1 MYDERQARIMTYA
14 QRLNAYLYKHQNRRT
29 GTVTLDPLKIE
40 QETGIPHEDLDAAI
54 GELERS
60 SYRKWIFS
68 R

>member
-54 GELERS
+54 WRA
-60 SYRKWIFS
+60 
-68 R
+68 